1 MTRAEALETLGLVGD
16 PSPVAIPPAF
26 NAAMRKAHP
35 DTSPDG
41 SAEQVKRV
49 KEARDYLLS
58 LDKNG
63 APPCRLCGGSGYVVG
78 FKCSSCGDRK

>member
-1 MTRAEALETLGLVGD
+1 VTRDEALNVLGLG
-16 PSPVAIPPAF
+16 VAPGAHEITPAF
-26 NAAMRKAHP
+26 NRAMRAAHP
-35 DTSPDG
+35 DTNKDG
-41 SAEQVKRV
+41 SAEKVKAV